1 MAGVKITE
9 YRCDGYGC
17 GSRAAF
23 RAGPAAVKD
32 AHAAGWVSWVR
43 NGRGVDLCPSCDAA
57 LDKLMRGEQ
66 PALELD
72 GPAELDDSSTTSYDD
87 VEAPAPAG
95 VVA

>member
-1 MAGVKITE
+1 MAGIRVTE

-17 GSRAAF
+17 GSRESF
-23 RAGPAAVKD
+23 RAGPGTARD

-43 NGRGVDLCPSCDAA
+43 NGKGIDLCPSCDAQ

-72 GPAELDDSSTTSYDD
+72 VEQPEPAATSHD
-87 VEAPAPAG
+87 VAG
-95 VVA
+95 VVAVPA